1 MAQLPYRDS
10 SEIQETKLVDM
21 LVATEYRSSC
31 QKKKKRTEKSLE
43 NINLRMTNSW
53 EIWVSLS
60 LVSLQNQQNL
70 TRYHMVVFS
79 VPFSL
84 VPRRNILGMVLELHF
99 MSHAI
104 PKWLQQTVFSA
115 TIKRQALN
123 HLQIL

>member
-1 MAQLPYRDS
+1 MAQLPYRYS

-31 QKKKKRTEKSLE
+31 QKEKKRKEKSLE

-70 TRYHMVVFS
+70 TRYLMVVFS
-79 VPFSL
+79 VPFFL

-104 PKWLQQTVFSA
+104 PKC
-115 TIKRQALN
+115 
-123 HLQIL
+123 

>member
-31 QKKKKRTEKSLE
+31 QKKNKKSLE
-43 NINLRMTNSW
+43 NINLRMTDSW
-53 EIWVSLS
+53 EIWVSRS

-70 TRYHMVVFS
+70 TRYLMVVFS
-79 VPFSL
+79 VPFFL
-84 VPRRNILGMVLELHF
+84 VPQRNILGMVLELHF

-104 PKWLQQTVFSA
+104 PKC
-115 TIKRQALN
+115 
-123 HLQIL
+123 